1 MKDVI
6 WTGEKF
12 VAVGETKYDDEPE
25 CNRVFVSTDGENWT
39 YYQAPDEF
47 QSIAWDGNVYVA
59 VANGNNIYLSYDCV
73 EWELVIK
80 GYMDEIWFNRVM
92 WGGGKFIAHGAYY
105 SMCSEDGYK
114 WRLMPSTAF
123 FNIRLRDIIWDGSKY
138 IAVGAYTGD
147 SSTNKILICQD
158 GETWLMPDEI
168 IDFSTGDKNND
179 YQLNALTLGDNNSIV
194 AVGLRFI
201 LDEYQGQKKVLA
213 TNMAVA
219 RVDFPS
225 NGKGITY
232 RFDGSQNLIEYIDA
246 EGRSTKYEYFTDSS
260 GRNMYGEVKKIINRY
275 DAPTV
280 YERDDNG
287 NITKI
292 TNPDNTYKE
301 FGYDDKNN
309 LIFETDEVG
318 NCMIYVYDSNRIN
331 LIKKAQS
338 LTTLKSSDITRIK
351 QQAQLYKDLS
361 NYLDVFESKFA
372 VAEYEYYPDGTYSIN
387 GLLSKMTDPEGK
399 KVEYSYYSNGL
410 LYEEIPY
417 DDIYD
422 VPSDKRK
429 VYTYNNLGLLETETS
444 PEGYKVKYEYDDN
457 GWVVRISQYD
467 KYDTEKGVKRIVYDV
482 YGRITKEIS
491 PRFYKSSLDDL
502 SSNTYY
508 DNNNSDKDYYYTF
521 TYYPSGKVKTITAP
535 KGSDTSTED
544 TTTSYTYDAFG
555 NILTE
560 TRPNES
566 IYEYQYDV
574 MNRLTKVSF
583 KNSKDS
589 QPVSLAAYGYMIV
602 FPENKYGYLEEYK
615 TEYIKNSTFENK
627 NTTTMYDY
635 AGRVVEQE
643 VNDNKFTTTYYGNG
657 NVASV
662 TDPKGNTT
670 RYYYEKLNL

>member
-25 CNRVFVSTDGENWT
+25 HNRVFVSTDGENWT

-444 PEGYKVKYEYDDN
+444 PEGYKVKYEYECAK
-457 GWVVRISQYD
+457 Q
-467 KYDTEKGVKRIVYDV
+467 
-482 YGRITKEIS
+482 
-491 PRFYKSSLDDL
+491 
-502 SSNTYY
+502 
-508 DNNNSDKDYYYTF
+508 
-521 TYYPSGKVKTITAP
+521 
-535 KGSDTSTED
+535 
-544 TTTSYTYDAFG
+544 
-555 NILTE
+555 
-560 TRPNES
+560 
-566 IYEYQYDV
+566 
-574 MNRLTKVSF
+574 
-583 KNSKDS
+583 
-589 QPVSLAAYGYMIV
+589 SLAVSVG
-602 FPENKYGYLEEYK
+602 
-615 TEYIKNSTFENK
+615 KNLT
-627 NTTTMYDY
+627 
-635 AGRVVEQE
+635 QE
-643 VNDNKFTTTYYGNG
+643 K
-657 NVASV
+657 ASHHPV
-662 TDPKGNTT
+662 TVDLRP
-670 RYYYEKLNL
+670 YW